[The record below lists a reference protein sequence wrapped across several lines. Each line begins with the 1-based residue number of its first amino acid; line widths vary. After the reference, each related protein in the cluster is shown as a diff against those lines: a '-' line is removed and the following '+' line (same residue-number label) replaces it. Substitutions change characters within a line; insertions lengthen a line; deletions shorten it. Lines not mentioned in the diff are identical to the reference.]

1 MYVVFE
7 HKYKVKCQNDTLSRN
22 YINMYAMHID
32 KNNILIYLLT
42 HFLAKQDFL
51 HIEKMVS
58 CLFHIEKIPEIM
70 FYTLI

>member
-1 MYVVFE
+1 
-7 HKYKVKCQNDTLSRN
+7 
-22 YINMYAMHID
+22 MHID

-51 HIEKMVS
+51 HIAKMVS
-58 CLFHIEKIPEIM
+58 CLFHIEKMPEKM